1 MKRLA
6 TAIAVIALI
15 GTPVLAAD
23 LNKPVYKA
31 PPLAPPAPV
40 YSWTGW
46 YVGINGGWGWASGSF
61 TYGAN
66 GTAFGTVNGTTTNIS
81 SGSING
87 GLFGGQIGANYQMD
101 ALVLGIEGDWDW
113 SGQSRTNNSI
123 CVLQPA
129 CANNGA
135 TVSQTV
141 KIPWIATVRG
151 RFGYAADRVLFY
163 GTGGVAF
170 IRTSD
175 NITGTTFGF
184 SGTLFNASTTSTGWT
199 AGAGV
204 EWAFAQNWTAK
215 VEYLYVAA
223 NVSQATAP
231 IPIIGGTLTGS
242 GNIHDNL
249 IRAGINFKYP

>member
-1 MKRLA
+1 MKKLV
-6 TAIAVIALI
+6 TAIAAIALI
-15 GTPVLAAD
+15 GTSAFAAD

-31 PPLAPPAPV
+31 PPPAPPAPV

-46 YVGINGGWGWASGSF
+46 YVGINGGWGWASGCC

-66 GTAFGTVNGTTTNIS
+66 GTNFDTVNGATVNT

-87 GLFGGQIGANYQMD
+87 GLFGGQIGANYQIN

-113 SGQSRTNNSI
+113 SGQSRTNGSVCI
-123 CVLQPA
+123 LEPA
-129 CANNGA
+129 CENNA
-135 TVSQTV
+135 TNVSETV

-170 IRTSD
+170 ISTSD

-184 SGTLFNASTTSTGWT
+184 SGTFFNASTTSTGWT

-223 NVSQATAP
+223 NVSSQTGAVP
-231 IPIIGGTLTGS
+231 VIGGTLTES
-242 GNIHDNL
+242 GNIHDSL

>member
-1 MKRLA
+1 MKKLA
-6 TAIAVIALI
+6 TVIAAIALI

-23 LNKPVYKA
+23 LNKPVVYKA
-31 PPLAPPAPV
+31 PPPAPPAPV

-46 YVGINGGWGWASGSF
+46 YVGINGGWGWASGCC

-66 GTAFGTVNGTTTNIS
+66 GTIFDTVNGATVNT

-87 GLFGGQIGANYQMD
+87 GLFGGQIGANYQIN

-113 SGQSRTNNSI
+113 SGQSRTGSVCI
-123 CVLQPA
+123 LEPA

-135 TVSQTV
+135 AISETV

-170 IRTSD
+170 ISTSD
-175 NITGTTFGF
+175 NISGNTLGF
-184 SGTLFNASTTSTGWT
+184 SGTILNASTTSTGWT

-231 IPIIGGTLTGS
+231 IPLIGGTLTES
-242 GNIHDNL
+242 GNIHDSL

>member
-1 MKRLA
+1 MKKLA
-6 TAIAVIALI
+6 NVIAAIALI

-31 PPLAPPAPV
+31 PPPAPPAPV

-46 YVGINGGWGWASGSF
+46 YVGINGGWGWASGCC

-66 GTAFGTVNGTTTNIS
+66 GTIFDTVNGATVNT

-87 GLFGGQIGANYQMD
+87 GLFGGQIGANYQIN

-113 SGQSRTNNSI
+113 SGQSRTDSPCI
-123 CVLQPA
+123 IAA
-129 CANNGA
+129 CANNAA
-135 TVSQTV
+135 TVSETV

-170 IRTSD
+170 ISTSD

-184 SGTLFNASTTSTGWT
+184 SGTFFNASTTSTGWT

-223 NVSQATAP
+223 NVSSQTGAVP
-231 IPIIGGTLTGS
+231 VIGGTLTES
-242 GNIHDNL
+242 GNIHDSL